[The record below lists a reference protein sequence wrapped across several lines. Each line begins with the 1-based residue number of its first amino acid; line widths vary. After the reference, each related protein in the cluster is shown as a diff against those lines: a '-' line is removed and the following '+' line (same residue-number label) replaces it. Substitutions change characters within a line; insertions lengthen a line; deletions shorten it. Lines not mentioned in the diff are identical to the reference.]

1 MSFETQ
7 TAKAICNADSFS
19 QLNYGKNVTE
29 WLNDREDQVLK
40 SNHSIDL
47 THIQKKKLKKNF
59 YTPSP
64 LDDQPIC
71 NLSSIS
77 SISSSPSHTCKDC
90 LRTFKDINN
99 YKVICK
105 LF

>member
-1 MSFETQ
+1 MSFET
-7 TAKAICNADSFS
+7 TNSNIDSFGS
-19 QLNYGKNVTE
+19 HNYGKNVTE
-29 WLNDREDQVLK
+29 WLTDRNEQVLK
-40 SNHSIDL
+40 ANHSIDL
-47 THIQKKKLKKNF
+47 TQIQKKKFKKNF

-90 LRTFKDINN
+90 LRSFKDINN
-99 YKVICK
+99 YKVI
-105 LF
+105 